1 MRLLISSITMS
12 TSPIFY
18 FHRFQTIVFGRFIH
32 YYYILTHPFSI
43 NDVLLRDNFAL
54 TIMLIND
61 SRAHVGT
68 VQLLVAGIFSLFPPT
83 SDQETFVF
91 LGLEQYL

>member
-1 MRLLISSITMS
+1 MS

-18 FHRFQTIVFGRFIH
+18 FHRFQTIVFCRFNRHTIDVFIQRVLSLIH

-68 VQLLVAGIFSLFPPT
+68 VQLLVVGPS
-83 SDQETFVF
+83 
-91 LGLEQYL
+91 